1 MKKRRIVT
9 KKVEG
14 KKAVELRL
22 ADFIELDKNE
32 VIYFDFKNISPSFEV
47 QKELHPVKKNILYKK
62 DYQERILYGV
72 KEKFDCDRCDLVLEI
87 YSKIYANKN
96 LNNLDLDTMNSF
108 YQTYRLF
115 IAIK

>member
-1 MKKRRIVT
+1 MILKIFHHHLKC
-9 KKVEG
+9 K
-14 KKAVELRL
+14 
-22 ADFIELDKNE
+22 
-32 VIYFDFKNISPSFEV
+32 
-47 QKELHPVKKNILYKK
+47 KELHPVKKIFCTKK

-108 YQTYRLF
+108 LSNVPAF

>member
-47 QKELHPVKKNILYKK
+47 QKRITSCKKNILYKK

-108 YQTYRLF
+108 LSNVPAF